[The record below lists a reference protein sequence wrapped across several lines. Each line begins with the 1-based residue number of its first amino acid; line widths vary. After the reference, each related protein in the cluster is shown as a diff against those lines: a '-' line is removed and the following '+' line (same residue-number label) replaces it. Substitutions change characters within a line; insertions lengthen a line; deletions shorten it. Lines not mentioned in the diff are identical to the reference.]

1 MDAVHQLLS
10 NHLCL
15 SVLHY
20 NSKNIRS
27 INLKLEHIV
36 VYGNSSE
43 VDNGHCWTKVILASM
58 CVHFAESCTMFTS
71 TVMLFKKC
79 HLLRFKLCKECE
91 RVAFSKKKVRSDI
104 SF

>member
-1 MDAVHQLLS
+1 MDAVRQLLS

-36 VYGNSSE
+36 VYGIAQKLTMGIVGLRSSL
-43 VDNGHCWTKVILASM
+43 HQCA
-58 CVHFAESCTMFTS
+58 CTLLNH
-71 TVMLFKKC
+71 VPCLLLQLCYLKKC